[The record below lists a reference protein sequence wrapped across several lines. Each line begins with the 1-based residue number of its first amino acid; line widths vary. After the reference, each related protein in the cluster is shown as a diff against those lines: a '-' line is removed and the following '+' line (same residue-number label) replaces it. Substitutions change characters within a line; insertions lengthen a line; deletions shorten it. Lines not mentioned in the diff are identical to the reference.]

1 MINDDLSSFIH
12 NWESVIAGI
21 SHVPEE
27 LTLRD
32 ILLRQIRGC
41 HKLKY
46 DLDTYDRAKEGT
58 ETHTYQF
65 LLSSIKNLLTR
76 ERVRKNRDKIA
87 KAHGAKYGAPAS
99 EEGKGKGKG
108 GRKGREPSRQ
118 RGSSQVPKGYCF
130 AWVKTGSCEKG
141 AECKFKHEKPRGN
154 SPSRGRTNS
163 PRDLSKVPCKFHKIG
178 RCTEGANCRFSR
190 SKPASPAKGDKSR
203 PPSPAR
209 RKRSN
214 SRKKR
219 KGDKPAACCV
229 LVARVDP
236 EATREGE
243 PSCVTRPSFA
253 AAARKGEPNS
263 SDRWEHKAKEGI
275 LIRRHITPRSD
286 GFVPTKDS
294 PVPASRL
301 NAKAVVVMNLDPE
314 GRSSIEK
321 TWDWK
326 SGKLDSGLGDVQ
338 WTGSTTFKIQNKRR
352 RRRFRSLT
360 NPKSKRFLLRAKGG
374 PRVEAHPFP

>member
-1 MINDDLSSFIH
+1 M
-12 NWESVIAGI
+12 
-21 SHVPEE
+21 
-27 LTLRD
+27 
-32 ILLRQIRGC
+32 LRQIRGS

-76 ERVRKNRDKIA
+76 ERVRKNRGKIA

-99 EEGKGKGKG
+99 EDGKGKGKG

-130 AWVKTGSCEKG
+130 TWVKTGNCEKG
-141 AECKFKHEKPRGN
+141 ADCKYKREKPRGN
-154 SPSRGRTNS
+154 SPGRGRTNS

-178 RCTEGANCRFSR
+178 RCTEGANCRFSH
-190 SKPASPAKGDKSR
+190 SKPASPAKGDKQRS
-203 PPSPAR
+203 PSPAKR
-209 RKRSN
+209 RRSN
-214 SRKKR
+214 SRKKKK

-229 LVARVDP
+229 LVTRVKP

-243 PSCVTRPSFA
+243 PTCIARPGYA
-253 AAARKGEPNS
+253 AAARKPDS
-263 SDRWEHKAKEGI
+263 SDHWEHKAKEGI
-275 LIRRHITPRSD
+275 LIRHHVAPRSD
-286 GFVPTKDS
+286 GFIPTKDS
-294 PVPASRL
+294 PVPVSRL

-314 GRSSIEK
+314 GRSSVEK

-326 SGKLDSGLGDVQ
+326 SGKLDSGLGMFSGRDLLP
-338 WTGSTTFKIQNKRR
+338 SKSKIKRR
-352 RRRFRSLT
+352 RRRFRSST
-360 NPKSKRFLLRAKGG
+360 NPTSKRFLLKAKDGG
-374 PRVEAHPFP
+374 TSLLLA